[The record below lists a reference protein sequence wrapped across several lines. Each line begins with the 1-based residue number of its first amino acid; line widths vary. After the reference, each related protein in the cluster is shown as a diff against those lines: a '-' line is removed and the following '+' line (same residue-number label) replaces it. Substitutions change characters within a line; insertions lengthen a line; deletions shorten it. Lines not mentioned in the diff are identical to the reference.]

1 MNLNDLGRAAYEA
14 ANAAQAQFYSRHAWV
29 AWELLDSNDKRANG
43 LSALAAV
50 ERFAEEADKLIDRV
64 ARACIMASLSHGNS
78 EVRIAMDKTANMIQ
92 DELKT
97 LLSSLR
103 DEANTIAAKQQKGS

>member
-50 ERFAEEADKLIDRV
+50 ERFVSALD
-64 ARACIMASLSHGNS
+64 
-78 EVRIAMDKTANMIQ
+78 
-92 DELKT
+92 DETDINT

-103 DEANTIAAKQQKGS
+103 AEANTDTIAAKQQKGS